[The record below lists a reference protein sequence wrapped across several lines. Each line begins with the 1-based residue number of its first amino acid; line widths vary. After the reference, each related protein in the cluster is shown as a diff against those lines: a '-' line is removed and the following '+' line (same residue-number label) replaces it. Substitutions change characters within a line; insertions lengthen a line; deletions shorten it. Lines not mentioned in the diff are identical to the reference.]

1 MTAVATVHERG
12 GPAPA
17 APLIRISEVS
27 KAFGGV
33 QALDRVSFEIRP
45 GVVHGLVGANGA
57 GKSTLIRC
65 LAGIGLPDSGS
76 IEVDG
81 VVAPIASPDDAT
93 RLGLAFIHQ
102 EMSLIPGWDVL
113 RNMALGIPPRTR
125 FGVIDW
131 RPTRQRAA
139 EVARRLGMRFALTT
153 NVDDLST
160 ADQWLVLIGRALM
173 RDARMIAMDEPTAS
187 LSVEEATRLHDIVRE
202 LVAAGTAIVFVSHR
216 LDEVSALC
224 ADVTVFKDGRV
235 TKRVVGEPTSKAELV
250 RAIVGR
256 DLEIPEHGHEP
267 APTGR
272 TVLEVRGVSDGS
284 RVRDVSLTVREGEV
298 VGLGG
303 LVGAGRTELVKLVYG
318 AARATAGEVLL
329 DGRPTGFRSPADAVR
344 AGVGLVPE
352 ERRSEGL
359 FLERT
364 IDFNINVAS
373 LDSLRHSRALP
384 LLRTTAGRRRAQE
397 VADRVAVKAESVDVP
412 VGSLS
417 GGNQQKV
424 AIARWLLE
432 TPRLL
437 ILDEPS
443 RGVDVGARAEVHRVV
458 RELAARGT
466 AVLAVSSDN
475 EELVA
480 LCDRVL
486 VMAEGRVTGELS
498 GVGITEERIV
508 SLSFARHADDD
519 GADDYGA
526 DDDGA
531 GGTPA

>member
-1 MTAVATVHERG
+1 VSASVSS
-12 GPAPA
+12 A
-17 APLIRISEVS
+17 APLIRITDVS

-33 QALDRVSFEIRP
+33 QALAGVSFEIRP

-65 LAGIGLPDSGS
+65 LAGIGLPDSGT

-81 VVAPIASPDDAT
+81 VPVSISSTDDAT

-113 RNMALGIPPRTR
+113 RNMALGVRPRTR

-131 RPTRQRAA
+131 RSTRQRAE
-139 EVARRLGMRFALTT
+139 EVARRLGMRFGLGSPIG
-153 NVDDLST
+153 DLST

-187 LSVEEATRLHDIVRE
+187 LSVEEATRLHGIVRE
-202 LVAAGTAIVFVSHR
+202 LAAAGTAIIFVSHR

-224 ADVTVFKDGRV
+224 EDVTVFKDGRV
-235 TKRVVGEPTSKAELV
+235 TRRVVGEPTSKSELV

-256 DLEIPEHGHEP
+256 DLEIPEHGQE
-267 APTGR
+267 AVSTGR
-272 TVLEVRGVSDGS
+272 TVLEVRDLSDGTL
-284 RVRDVSLTVREGEV
+284 VQDVSLTVHEGEV

-303 LVGAGRTELVKLVYG
+303 LVGAGRTELIKMIYG
-318 AARATAGEVLL
+318 AERTVGGEVLL
-329 DGRPTGFRSPADAVR
+329 DGRRADAVR
-344 AGVGLVPE
+344 AGMGLVPE

-359 FLERT
+359 FLDRT
-364 IDFNINVAS
+364 IDFNINIAT
-373 LDSLRHSRALP
+373 LGSLRRSRWLP
-384 LLRTTAGRRRAQE
+384 LLRPAAGRRRAQS
-397 VADRVAVKAESVDVP
+397 VADLVAVKAESVNVP

-458 RELAARGT
+458 RELASRGA

-498 GVGITEERIV
+498 GVEITADRIV
-508 SLSFARHADDD
+508 SLSFTRGSGV
-519 GADDYGA
+519 GAAGEGA
-526 DDDGA
+526 TA
-531 GGTPA
+531 

>member
-1 MTAVATVHERG
+1 MTASV
-12 GPAPA
+12 PSA
-17 APLIRISEVS
+17 APLIRITDVS

-33 QALDRVSFEIRP
+33 QALAGVSFEIRP

-65 LAGIGLPDSGS
+65 LAGIGLPDSGT

-81 VVAPIASPDDAT
+81 VRVSISGSDDAT

-113 RNMALGIPPRTR
+113 RNMALGVRPRTR

-131 RPTRQRAA
+131 RSTRQRAA
-139 EVARRLGMRFALTT
+139 EVARRLGMRFGLGSPIS
-153 NVDDLST
+153 DLST

-187 LSVEEATRLHDIVRE
+187 LSVEEATRLHGIVRE
-202 LVAAGTAIVFVSHR
+202 LAAAGTAIIFVSHR

-224 ADVTVFKDGRV
+224 EDVTVFKDGRV
-235 TKRVVGEPTSKAELV
+235 TKRVVGAPTSKSELV

-256 DLEIPEHGHEP
+256 DLEIPEHGQE
-267 APTGR
+267 AVRTGR
-272 TVLEVRGVSDGS
+272 TVLEVRDLSDGT
-284 RVRDVSLTVREGEV
+284 RVQDVSLTVHEGEV

-303 LVGAGRTELVKLVYG
+303 LVGAGRTELVKMIYG
-318 AARATAGEVLL
+318 AERSAGGEVLL
-329 DGRPTGFRSPADAVR
+329 DGHRVSFRSPADAVR
-344 AGVGLVPE
+344 AGMGLVPE

-359 FLERT
+359 FLDRT
-364 IDFNINVAS
+364 IDFNINVAT
-373 LDSLRHSRALP
+373 LGSLRRSRWLP
-384 LLRTTAGRRRAQE
+384 LLRSAAGRRRAQS
-397 VADRVAVKAESVDVP
+397 VADLVAVKAESVNVP

-458 RELAARGT
+458 RELASRGG

-498 GVGITEERIV
+498 GAEITADRIV
-508 SLSFARHADDD
+508 SLSFARGSGV
-519 GADDYGA
+519 GAAAEGA
-526 DDDGA
+526 TA
-531 GGTPA
+531 